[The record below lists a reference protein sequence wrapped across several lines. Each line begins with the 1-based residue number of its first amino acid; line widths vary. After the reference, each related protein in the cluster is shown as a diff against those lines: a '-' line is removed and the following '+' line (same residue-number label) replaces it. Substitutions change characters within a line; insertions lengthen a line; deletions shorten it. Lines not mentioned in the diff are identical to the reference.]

1 MAREEVAALR
11 CPATLQQCDFVNA
24 LARWTDPVDFVW
36 VGQWLHH
43 LMAANKLGTMRE
55 IRRVLPPCHTSDLSA
70 TDRDGDTQ
78 DDWTNCFEWNCY
90 SVWSAM
96 SEAQ

>member
-1 MAREEVAALR
+1 MTMASTAKRRRSTWAREEVAALR

-55 IRRVLPPCHTSDLSA
+55 IRDVLPGRVTLLI
-70 TDRDGDTQ
+70 
-78 DDWTNCFEWNCY
+78 
-90 SVWSAM
+90 
-96 SEAQ
+96 